1 MPESSPVPDISLQ
14 NVALWGSLCIY
25 SQATQHGN
33 GAIRITALTYGEY
46 FVAQQIS
53 PELRQQK
60 SGDAL
65 AAAFELV
72 ATPALFA
79 FFGWRIDSWLGTS
92 PVFILILTIFTASY
106 SIYRLLAQY
115 NREMA
120 AHAEARNNL
129 EDAKLTGPPQ

>member
-1 MPESSPVPDISLQ
+1 M
-14 NVALWGSLCIY
+14 
-25 SQATQHGN
+25 
-33 GAIRITALTYGEY
+33 
-46 FVAQQIS
+46 AQQFS

-79 FFGWRIDSWLGTS
+79 FFGWKIDAWLGTS
-92 PVFILILTIFTASY
+92 PVFILILTFFTASY

-115 NREMA
+115 DREMA
-120 AHAEARNNL
+120 AHAEARNNR
-129 EDAKLTGPPQ
+129 ENEKMTGPPE

>member
-1 MPESSPVPDISLQ
+1 
-14 NVALWGSLCIY
+14 
-25 SQATQHGN
+25 
-33 GAIRITALTYGEY
+33 
-46 FVAQQIS
+46 VAQQLT

-79 FFGWRIDSWLGTS
+79 FFGWKIDGWLGTS

-115 NREMA
+115 DREMA
-120 AHAEARNNL
+120 AHAQARNSR
-129 EDAKLTGPPQ
+129 EDANMTGPPA